1 MKHIILCDENPL
13 EFVQGRHRIEYIIEN
28 IPSDEIFII
37 YNIFLNQLNFKETIL
52 TKCKTKPPTRFHF
65 SQIDYRTRGIAETA
79 FVGIHP
85 FIDDIGDDKIVF
97 IDIRPTPTATTT
109 AMTEYLFDNVKTF
122 LADAKTLIDN
132 DTFIFS
138 DGNTNVNTISDK
150 IIKNNI
156 KNKNKLRI
164 CFDLDNTL
172 LTYPAIAGDYSTVK
186 PIYKNLA
193 LLKKLKSDGHE
204 IIIYTARRMKTHHGN
219 IGKVIKDIAGI
230 TIDTLERFNIEYD
243 ELIFGKPI
251 ADIYI
256 DDRAINPY
264 INDLSYFGLFYDT
277 EVADAADAVV
287 HQYIPN
293 KIRNNKY
300 NKIRRIDDAYIVKTG
315 PIDIM
320 KGELFYYQNIPSSPS
335 GIEDYFPRLIDYS
348 IDVNTIDLKMD
359 YIEGIPLYYL
369 YKNCL
374 MTHRHIDELFD
385 ILEHLHTCE
394 DTIDRIDRIDRI
406 DCIVITRDNVKK
418 NYIKKLNNRF
428 NKEDY
433 PFEDA
438 EDVFRAIIEGIE
450 AHFSPILSPVIHG
463 DFWFSN
469 IILKYAIGDAGGD
482 TDTDNRNRYKLL
494 DMRGM
499 IDDILTLNGD
509 IYYDYGKLYQS
520 ILGYDLVLN
529 GDASRDAYFQEM
541 KTYFLQKCLAK
552 GLNIDFL
559 TYVTKGLVFGTM
571 PFISHYDNDVKKNVW
586 DFVKAIA

>member
-1 MKHIILCDENPL
+1 MKHLILCDENPL
-13 EFVQGRHRIEYIIEN
+13 EFVMGRHRIEYVIEN
-28 IPSDEIFII
+28 IPSDEVFII
-37 YNIFLNQLNFKETIL
+37 YNIFLNQSYFQETL
-52 TKCKTKPPTRFHF
+52 LSKCKTKKIRF

-85 FIDDIGDDKIVF
+85 FIDVIGDDKIVF
-97 IDIRPTPTATTT
+97 IDIRPMPTATTT

-156 KNKNKLRI
+156 KNKNKNNKNKLRI

-186 PIYKNLA
+186 PIYKNFA

-277 EVADAADAVV
+277 DAADAADDDSANAATT

-320 KGELFYYQNIPSSPS
+320 KGELFYYQNIPSRQS
-335 GIEDYFPRLIDYS
+335 GIEDYFPRLIDYT
-348 IDVNTIDLKMD
+348 IDVKTIDLKMD

-374 MTHRHIDELFD
+374 LTHRHIDELFD
-385 ILEHLHTCE
+385 ILKHLHTCD
-394 DTIDRIDRIDRI
+394 DTID
-406 DCIVITRDNVKK
+406 IVITRDNVKN
-418 NYIKKLNNRF
+418 NYIKKLKNRF

-438 EDVFRAIIEGIE
+438 EDVFRGIIEGIE

-482 TDTDNRNRYKLL
+482 GGRYKLL

-541 KTYFLQKCLAK
+541 KTYFLQKCSAK

-586 DFVKAIA
+586 DFIKAIA

>member
-37 YNIFLNQLNFKETIL
+37 YNIFLNQSNIKETIL

-97 IDIRPTPTATTT
+97 IDIRPTE
-109 AMTEYLFDNVKTF
+109 MDIEMGITEYSFDNVKTF

-138 DGNTNVNTISDK
+138 DGNT
-150 IIKNNI
+150 IKN
-156 KNKNKLRI
+156 KNKNLKNKLRI

-277 EVADAADAVV
+277 EVADAADTVV

-320 KGELFYYQNIPSSPS
+320 KGELFYYQNIQSSQS
-335 GIEDYFPRLIDYS
+335 SHSRLCGIEDYFPRLIDYT

-374 MTHRHIDELFD
+374 LTHRHIDELFD
-385 ILEHLHTCE
+385 ILEHLHTCD
-394 DTIDRIDRIDRI
+394 DTIDTID
-406 DCIVITRDNVKK
+406 IVITRDNVKN
-418 NYIKKLNNRF
+418 NYIKKLKNRF

-469 IILKYAIGDAGGD
+469 IILKYAIGDAQ
-482 TDTDNRNRYKLL
+482 NRYKLL

-559 TYVTKGLVFGTM
+559 TYVTKGLVFGTL

-586 DFVKAIA
+586 DFIKAIA

>member
-1 MKHIILCDENPL
+1 MKHLILCDENPL
-13 EFVQGRHRIEYIIEN
+13 EFVMGRHRIEYVIEN
-28 IPSDEIFII
+28 IPSDEIYII
-37 YNIFLNQLNFKETIL
+37 YNIFLNQSYFQETL
-52 TKCKTKPPTRFHF
+52 LSKCKTKNIRF
-65 SQIDYRTRGIAETA
+65 SQIDYRTRGIVETA
-79 FVGIHP
+79 FVGIRP

-97 IDIRPTPTATTT
+97 IDIRPTPTATT
-109 AMTEYLFDNVKTF
+109 EYLFDNVKTF

-132 DTFIFS
+132 GTFIFS
-138 DGNTNVNTISDK
+138 DGNTILDK
-150 IIKNNI
+150 IIKKNI
-156 KNKNKLRI
+156 KNKLRI

-186 PIYKNLA
+186 PIYNNIS

-219 IGKVIKDIAGI
+219 IGKVIRDIAGI

-277 EVADAADAVV
+277 DAADDDSANAATT

-320 KGELFYYQNIPSSPS
+320 KGELFYYQNIPSRQS
-335 GIEDYFPRLIDYS
+335 GIEDYFPRLIDYT
-348 IDVNTIDLKMD
+348 IDVKTIDLKMD

-374 MTHRHIDELFD
+374 LTHRHIDELFD
-385 ILEHLHTCE
+385 ILKHLHTCE
-394 DTIDRIDRIDRI
+394 DTID
-406 DCIVITRDNVKK
+406 IVITRDNVKN
-418 NYIKKLNNRF
+418 NYIKKLKNRF

-438 EDVFRAIIEGIE
+438 EDVFRAIIDGIE

-469 IILKYAIGDAGGD
+469 IILKYAIGDGD
-482 TDTDNRNRYKLL
+482 GCRYKLL

-529 GDASRDAYFQEM
+529 GNASRDAYFQEM
-541 KTYFLQKCLAK
+541 KTYFLQKCSAK

-559 TYVTKGLVFGTM
+559 TYVSKGLVFGTM

-586 DFVKAIA
+586 DFIKSIK

>member
-97 IDIRPTPTATTT
+97 IDIRPTE
-109 AMTEYLFDNVKTF
+109 MDIDMGITEYSFDNVKTF

-138 DGNTNVNTISDK
+138 DGNT
-150 IIKNNI
+150 IKNKNKNI
-156 KNKNKLRI
+156 KNKLRI

-277 EVADAADAVV
+277 EVADAADAADTVV

-320 KGELFYYQNIPSSPS
+320 KGELFYYQNIPSRPS
-335 GIEDYFPRLIDYS
+335 GIEDYFPRLIDYT

-374 MTHRHIDELFD
+374 LTHRHIDELFD
-385 ILEHLHTCE
+385 ILEHLHNLHTCE
-394 DTIDRIDRIDRI
+394 DTIDCIDSID
-406 DCIVITRDNVKK
+406 IVITRDNVKN
-418 NYIKKLNNRF
+418 NYIKKLKNRF

-438 EDVFRAIIEGIE
+438 EDIFRAIIDGIE

-469 IILKYAIGDAGGD
+469 IILKYAIGDAQ
-482 TDTDNRNRYKLL
+482 NRYKLL

-586 DFVKAIA
+586 DFIKAIA